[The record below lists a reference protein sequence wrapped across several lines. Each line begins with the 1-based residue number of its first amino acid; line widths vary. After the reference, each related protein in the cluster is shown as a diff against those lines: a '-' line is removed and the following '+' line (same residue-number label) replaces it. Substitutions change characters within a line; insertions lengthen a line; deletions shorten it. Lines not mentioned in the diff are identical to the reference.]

1 MVSRLASEVQVGVDL
16 LRIYNTIL
24 TLTTLNAPVR
34 CGQLGFDVSRHQRR
48 YEAVQVLSVDLRFD
62 TSVRHSASDSDDRRS
77 VEGSSPR
84 QSSCPES
91 KELFEI

>member
-34 CGQLGFDVSRHQRR
+34 CGQLGWDVSRHQGR
-48 YEAVQVLSVDLRFD
+48 YEAVQVLSVDLRFE
-62 TSVRHSASDSDDRRS
+62 TAARRS
-77 VEGSSPR
+77 ALSRAVKSP
-84 QSSCPES
+84 
-91 KELFEI
+91 